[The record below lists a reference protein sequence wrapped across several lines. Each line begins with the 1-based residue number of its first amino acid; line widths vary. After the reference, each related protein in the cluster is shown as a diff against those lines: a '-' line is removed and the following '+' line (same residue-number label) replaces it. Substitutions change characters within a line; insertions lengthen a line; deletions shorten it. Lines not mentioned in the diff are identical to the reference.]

1 MSYDYYQSAE
11 RLSAYRLMW
20 ILVFFDLPTY
30 TAEDRKVASTF
41 RKNLLEEGFSMF
53 QFSIYTRPCPSKE
66 RADVVANRIERN
78 LPPRG
83 KVGVM
88 TITDKQFGLM
98 RLYYGTASAPSPD
111 GYEQLM
117 LF

>member
-1 MSYDYYQSAE
+1 MKRPPSNAK

-30 TAEDRKVASTF
+30 TRQEQKIAQEF
-41 RKNLLEEGFSMF
+41 RKNLLEEGFVMF
-53 QFSIYTRPCPSKE
+53 QFSVYARPCPSRENMEMHMRRVK
-66 RADVVANRIERN
+66 RL
-78 LPPRG
+78 LPPAG
-83 KVGVM
+83 NVM
-88 TITDKQFGLM
+88 MLPITDKQFGM
-98 RLYYGTASAPSPD
+98 MEVYRGTRSTPPPD